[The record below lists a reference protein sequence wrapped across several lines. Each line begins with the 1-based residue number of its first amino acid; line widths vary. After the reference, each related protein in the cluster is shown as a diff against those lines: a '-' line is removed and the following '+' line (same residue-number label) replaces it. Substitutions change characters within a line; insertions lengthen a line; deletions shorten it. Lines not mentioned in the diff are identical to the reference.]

1 MILLSLPNPD
11 QAKPILINANA
22 FVSAKLVTPP
32 PNSAKTKYKV
42 KLSFAGE
49 EPSALYEFDDND
61 HAKMMLEEL
70 GKLLVK
76 AENSVLDLGALIRTH
91 SGIALE
97 LTPTK

>member
-1 MILLSLPNPD
+1 MILLSLPN
-11 QAKPILINANA
+11 
-22 FVSAKLVTPP
+22 
-32 PNSAKTKYKV
+32 
-42 KLSFAGE
+42 
-49 EPSALYEFDDND
+49 ND